1 MTIINSRNLVGIY
14 EKALPVEMSWQQR
27 IQAAKELGFDFLEI
41 SIDETENRRARLDWS
56 KQQIRDMKLLCDDYA
71 IPLQSMCLSAHRKF
85 PFGSADPNIVAQAKT
100 IMIKAIELAHQ
111 LGIRVIQLAGYDVY
125 YEPANTATHQRF
137 IEGMQF
143 SAKLAEQAGV
153 MLAVEIMDTNYLNS
167 LSKFE
172 ILKKHI
178 PSPYFMAY
186 PDVGNING
194 WNYDT
199 CTELQLAKEHI
210 VQIHLK
216 DTLKVKDNFKGQ
228 FRDLVIGEGEVNF
241 VNIFKTL
248 KQIDYQAPFV
258 IEMWANDNNWQ
269 QNIITAINR
278 LQTAAQSSDFQFM
291 SSHS

>member
-1 MTIINSRNLVGIY
+1 
-14 EKALPVEMSWQQR
+14 
-27 IQAAKELGFDFLEI
+27 
-41 SIDETENRRARLDWS
+41 
-56 KQQIRDMKLLCDDYA
+56 
-71 IPLQSMCLSAHRKF
+71 
-85 PFGSADPNIVAQAKT
+85 
-100 IMIKAIELAHQ
+100 
-111 LGIRVIQLAGYDVY
+111 
-125 YEPANTATHQRF
+125 
-137 IEGMQF
+137 
-143 SAKLAEQAGV
+143 
-153 MLAVEIMDTNYLNS
+153 
-167 LSKFE
+167 
-172 ILKKHI
+172 
-178 PSPYFMAY
+178 MAY

-258 IEMWANDNNWQ
+258 IEMWANDDNWQ
-269 QNIITAINR
+269 QNITTAINR
-278 LQTAAQSSDFQFM
+278 LQTAAQSADFQFM